1 MTKIKKYYIYP
12 AVVLCTLSF
21 CGCREKNNS
30 PVLARV
36 GNSVLT
42 VDDLYRSIPPEYSDQ
57 ITREQNVNYVKQWID
72 TELLYRE
79 ALRCKLDKDKE
90 IKDRLEKMKKDLL
103 AAEMISKTSSHSSRI
118 DPDDVRAFYEQNK
131 SEMLRE
137 SDVVKYL
144 EIVVDSLETATFIAR
159 SASESNFSSLAVQ
172 YSKIPFSDSGAYVP
186 LEDLQPEL
194 RKAIE
199 TRKAPHIS
207 GPIKSELGYH
217 VILVQEKLEKGG
229 ICTVEEAW
237 EDIVTLLSSKAQ
249 KENIEKLLS
258 DLRLKNSVEFN
269 FDQIS
274 GNPSENSVINGK

>member
-1 MTKIKKYYIYP
+1 
-12 AVVLCTLSF
+12 
-21 CGCREKNNS
+21 
-30 PVLARV
+30 
-36 GNSVLT
+36 
-42 VDDLYRSIPPEYSDQ
+42 
-57 ITREQNVNYVKQWID
+57 
-72 TELLYRE
+72 
-79 ALRCKLDKDKE
+79 
-90 IKDRLEKMKKDLL
+90 MKKDLL
-103 AAEMISKTSSHSSRI
+103 AAEMISKASSHSSRI

-131 SEMLRE
+131 NEMLRE

-144 EIVVDSLETATFIAR
+144 KSLLTVWKQPHLSPVQHQKVT
-159 SASESNFSSLAVQ
+159 SSLAVQ